1 MNPNEDPLEVFQFK
15 AGDYFGELALLKN
28 QKRAASIKATTSLD
42 VVELDRDSFKRLC
55 GPLEDILKRN
65 EERYANFMKK

>member
-1 MNPNEDPLEVFQFK
+1 M
-15 AGDYFGELALLKN
+15 LKN